1 VPTFTLVA
9 RPMAPIAISSQP
21 NGPTVGTLPTN
32 FLGGSTWV
40 PVWQETSGW
49 YQIGMPQ
56 GGEGW
61 VRMSGVQVAVDPYY
75 VTVNLSSR
83 QLTAYEN
90 GRSVGTWPAAI
101 GAPQTPTPALR
112 TFITADIEAI
122 GSDAVEAPL
131 IRPLAVKGNPLA
143 RAELGSDAVVAI
155 HGWEDQQT
163 DPALWDGLHG
173 LPITHGCIRV
183 PADAMTGVM
192 SQVPNGTP
200 VVLQ

>member
-1 VPTFTLVA
+1 
-9 RPMAPIAISSQP
+9 MSPIAVSSQP
-21 NGPTVGTLPTN
+21 NGPIVDTLPSS
-32 FLGGSTWV
+32 FLGGPTWV
-40 PVWQETSGW
+40 PVWHETSGW

-61 VRMSGVQVAVDPYY
+61 VQQSGFQVAVDPYY

-83 QLTAYEN
+83 QLTAYDN

-112 TFITADIEAI
+112 TFITADVEAV
-122 GSDAVEAPL
+122 GLDAAEAPL
-131 IRPLAVKGNPLA
+131 VRPLAVKGNPLA

-155 HGWEDQQT
+155 HGWEDEQT
-163 DPALWDGLHG
+163 DSALWDGSHG

-192 SQVPNGTP
+192 SEVPNGTP
-200 VVLQ
+200 VVLR

>member
-1 VPTFTLVA
+1 
-9 RPMAPIAISSQP
+9 
-21 NGPTVGTLPTN
+21 
-32 FLGGSTWV
+32 
-40 PVWQETSGW
+40 
-49 YQIGMPQ
+49 MPQ

-61 VRMSGVQVAVDPYY
+61 VRLSDVQVAVDPYY
-75 VTVNLSSR
+75 VTVNLLSR

-90 GRSVGTWPAAI
+90 GRTVGTWPAAI

-112 TFITADIEAI
+112 TFITAAIEPV
-122 GSDAVEAPL
+122 GLDAVEAPL
-131 IRPLAVKGNPLA
+131 LRPLALKGNPIA

-163 DPALWDGLHG
+163 DPALWAGSHG